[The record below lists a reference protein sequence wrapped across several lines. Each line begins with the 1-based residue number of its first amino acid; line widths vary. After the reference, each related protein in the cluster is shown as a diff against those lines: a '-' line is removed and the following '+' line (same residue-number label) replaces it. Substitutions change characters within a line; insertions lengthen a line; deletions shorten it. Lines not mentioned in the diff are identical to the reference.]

1 MKKLILLAAVTL
13 MGLAGFVASSNAYD
27 RQDEPRNRTEIR
39 ERYRDRELEVRQLR
53 AELYQLDLMFS
64 RIDSRF
70 GYYGSRGGHGS
81 QLRWQYSRLLRDRE
95 RLNYEL
101 SRRPLDR
108 LRVHSQ
114 IDRIRDELREI
125 EVQVRVRSHR
135 SFYR

>member
-13 MGLAGFVASSNAYD
+13 MGVVGFATSSNAYD
-27 RQDEPRNRTEIR
+27 RQDEPRNRSEIR

-70 GYYGSRGGHGS
+70 GYYHGRGG

-108 LRVHSQ
+108 LRIHSQ

-125 EVQVRVRSHR
+125 EVQVRVR
-135 SFYR
+135 